1 MGGSYS
7 QNAKTIEEYKD
18 ALDQGRLPIVRGL
31 AMSRDDLIRKSI
43 IMSLMCQGQL
53 DFQTFEAAY
62 LIDFASYFSREL
74 EALDDLATQG
84 LVERDAT
91 GIRVTEAG
99 WFLVRAIG
107 MVFDRYLQGDLD
119 RARFSK
125 II

>member
-1 MGGSYS
+1 
-7 QNAKTIEEYKD
+7 
-18 ALDQGRLPIVRGL
+18 
-31 AMSRDDLIRKSI
+31 MSRDDLIRKSV

-53 DFQTFEAAY
+53 DFQTFEATY

-74 EALDDLATQG
+74 AALDDLAAHS
-84 LVERDAT
+84 LVECDTT
-91 GIRVTEAG
+91 GIRVTESG